1 MSADEILADDAV
13 LARVEADLAGVE
25 RAMARLDD
33 GTYEAC
39 EVCGQ
44 PIGDERLSTAPTE
57 TRCSTSRADRGRPW
71 PAKWQRRRS
80 PEVSSLPA
88 SLPALLSPTLT
99 AAVACS
105 GPRESGG

>member
-1 MSADEILADDAV
+1 VSADEILADDAV

-57 TRCSTSRADRGRPW
+57 TRCSTC
-71 PAKWQRRRS
+71 
-80 PEVSSLPA
+80 A
-88 SLPALLSPTLT
+88 S
-99 AAVACS
+99 
-105 GPRESGG
+105 